1 MKKTLLFVFALGSWM
16 AQGQQ
21 LPLYANYFFAPQM
34 TNPANSGADGFSE
47 LTTMHR
53 QQWQGMEGAPETSAL
68 VFNGALNKERIG
80 YSVYAFTDK
89 TDIVSR
95 SGIYGNY
102 AYHAQLSENSVL
114 SFGVGAG
121 YVNNAFDM
129 ASVRVKNE
137 GDPFLFPA
145 NQNGTLDMTLGINLR
160 VSDFNLGLSVPQLLN
175 PTITYSNNYDGP
187 VAFHLIR
194 HYVARCG
201 LCKAPSGCRIAVRYE
216 RIWVRRCD
224 VSLEL
229 CRDYQCGRAF
239 DPGPYPGLCA

>member
-34 TNPANSGADGFSE
+34 TNPATSGADGFSE

-114 SFGVGAG
+114 SFGVG
-121 YVNNAFDM
+121 
-129 ASVRVKNE
+129 
-137 GDPFLFPA
+137 
-145 NQNGTLDMTLGINLR
+145 
-160 VSDFNLGLSVPQLLN
+160 
-175 PTITYSNNYDGP
+175 
-187 VAFHLIR
+187 
-194 HYVARCG
+194 
-201 LCKAPSGCRIAVRYE
+201 
-216 RIWVRRCD
+216 
-224 VSLEL
+224 
-229 CRDYQCGRAF
+229 
-239 DPGPYPGLCA
+239 